1 MANIGDKKRI
11 YEVPEPAQ
19 VPDTV
24 PSDLPISEPEKV
36 PVGV

>member
-1 MANIGDKKRI
+1 MANIGTERRI

-24 PSDLPISEPEKV
+24 PEQAPATEPEEV
-36 PVGV
+36 PA